1 LRIVKIP
8 PERSDGAHPDRTR
21 GSHPAPPL

>member
-1 LRIVKIP
+1 VKIP